1 MSLSRPNRLRRR
13 DYTRGAPANQL
24 DDGIG
29 DTFVSGPAEQSTH
42 RSVPVSPTHTLVLAD
57 TFVQ

>member
-1 MSLSRPNRLRRR
+1 MSLFRPNRLRRI

-29 DTFVSGPAEQSTH
+29 GS
-42 RSVPVSPTHTLVLAD
+42 LVLGP
-57 TFVQ
+57 VE